1 LTTTW
6 KIVQTTGEVDCFPD
20 LSGPMGSK
28 RKATT
33 QHDICPEF
41 AFRNDE
47 GDKLRLLKYLW
58 PVDFNAGF
66 EKVRAAHHAKF
77 PKRTAISMREWVT
90 FNGMLLGATQ
100 FTQRGR
106 ALWRDTSSSLRGKPD
121 YGQHL
126 GEHRFE
132 SIKKVANYCFAD
144 STKSASD
151 PWWPIRGGVDGFNE
165 NRKRTIKR
173 TRAICIDESMSAYQ
187 PRSTK
192 LGGLPHLSFIKRK
205 PRPLGTEFKS
215 AADGVT
221 GVMLWLE
228 IQEGKSG
235 MKSKAFVGSL
245 GANAACALRI
255 ALGVIGAGV

>member
-1 LTTTW
+1 
-6 KIVQTTGEVDCFPD
+6 
-20 LSGPMGSK
+20 MGSK

-121 YGQHL
+121 
-126 GEHRFE
+126 
-132 SIKKVANYCFAD
+132 
-144 STKSASD
+144 
-151 PWWPIRGGVDGFNE
+151 
-165 NRKRTIKR
+165 
-173 TRAICIDESMSAYQ
+173 
-187 PRSTK
+187 
-192 LGGLPHLSFIKRK
+192 
-205 PRPLGTEFKS
+205 
-215 AADGVT
+215 
-221 GVMLWLE
+221 
-228 IQEGKSG
+228 
-235 MKSKAFVGSL
+235 
-245 GANAACALRI
+245 
-255 ALGVIGAGV
+255 